1 MHLLSAYCIPSPSS
15 GAGGTEVSITPVIP
29 ALPLKGAC
37 GQEQQCLLE
46 ETVVLRPVAV
56 CVAGGGNGQD
66 GICLYDTGEGWAVA
80 RLLVLGL
87 EGLFPSGKGLLGR
100 ALEV

>member
-1 MHLLSAYCIPSPSS
+1 MRQCDSPMHLLSTYCIPSPSS
-15 GAGGTEVSITPVIP
+15 GAGGTEVSIAPVIL

-56 CVAGGGNGQD
+56 CVRV
-66 GICLYDTGEGWAVA
+66 GWARWDLSV
-80 RLLVLGL
+80 
-87 EGLFPSGKGLLGR
+87 
-100 ALEV
+100 

>member
-56 CVAGGGNGQD
+56 CVCGVGGMGKMGSVCMTPGKAGQ
-66 GICLYDTGEGWAVA
+66 
-80 RLLVLGL
+80 
-87 EGLFPSGKGLLGR
+87 
-100 ALEV
+100 